1 MSRRLAQTALLRL
14 LGTAFLAV
22 LSAGCLGMRLDKMP
36 LDPVPAGQAELD
48 AFLEHGRDSRASNIT
63 IYKGTTGKAVFEFAN
78 RPWDGKATLA
88 KFVGDKKSRLP
99 ILEAK
104 TALNAEFG
112 FLLDPTARQ
121 SWCLYDSIRAMDYRP
136 FREPPGNDPVGE
148 YPDHVIS
155 AVPGYAGVAN
165 KIIFGTLHIE
175 SPVFYVPP
183 AHGLLGPLA
192 RPQAVPEPGR
202 PKNVQ
207 KALDRA
213 RKQAH
218 AVMGAALMQKFSF
231 IRVDFR
237 GRTATL
243 ASSLAYKPAGFVV
256 AKLPMTLR
264 RERPT
269 IEATLDGVPTPCL
282 IDLAG
287 DFVLSVPE
295 AKADDVS
302 LRLGNYDLGRPPV
315 VTHESIGLPADSL
328 PRIGWQL
335 WREYAVT
342 LDFKQSTLW
351 LEDVAPSAAPAA
363 DPDIP
368 APNDPD
374 ASDAPIHY
382 RGIMP

>member
-1 MSRRLAQTALLRL
+1 MSHCPPKSVLARL
-14 LGTAFLAV
+14 LGTAVLAV
-22 LSAGCLGMRLDKMP
+22 LAAGCLGLDKMP
-36 LDPVPAGQAELD
+36 LDPTPASQAELD
-48 AFLEHGRDSRASNIT
+48 AFLERGRDSRASNIT

-78 RPWDGKATLA
+78 RPWDGKAALA
-88 KFVGDKKSRLP
+88 EFVGSKKSRLP

-104 TALNAEFG
+104 TALGVEFG
-112 FLLDPTARQ
+112 LLLDPTARQ
-121 SWCLYDSIRAMDYRP
+121 SWCLYDSVRAMDYCP

-148 YPDHVIS
+148 YPDHVLS

-175 SPVFYVPP
+175 SPIFYVPP

-192 RPQAVPEPGR
+192 RPQAAPEPGR
-202 PKNVQ
+202 DPDVQ
-207 KALDRA
+207 KALNRA

-237 GRTATL
+237 KRSATL
-243 ASSLAYKPAGFVV
+243 ASSLPYKPGAATVV
-256 AKLPMTLR
+256 AKLPITIR

-269 IEATLDGVPTPCL
+269 IEATLDGIPTPCL

-287 DFVLSVPE
+287 DFVLSLPRAE
-295 AKADDVS
+295 AADVS
-302 LRLGNYDLGRPPV
+302 LRLGDYDLGRPPV
-315 VTHESIGLPADSL
+315 VTHESIGLPADGL

-351 LEDVAPSAAPAA
+351 LEDDAPVAAPAA
-363 DPDIP
+363 DPDTP

-374 ASDAPIHY
+374 APVAPIHY
-382 RGIMP
+382 RGITP